1 MSADDHAAAALKLA
15 RKQADG
21 DDAGAVKMAQKRAC
35 EFSSLT
41 RHSSWYKFGDASD
54 MAATARRI
62 IQAADL
68 YAVLQLAHDAT
79 PEDGGED
86 EGEGGTG

>member
-1 MSADDHAAAALKLA
+1 
-15 RKQADG
+15 
-21 DDAGAVKMAQKRAC
+21 
-35 EFSSLT
+35 
-41 RHSSWYKFGDASD
+41 

-62 IQAADL
+62 IQAAEL
-68 YAVLQLAHDAT
+68 YAVLQRAYDAT